1 MGIKRRKPEEI
12 VTKLR
17 QVEVLRGLRRST
29 QGWLLVARADEVR
42 LVADMIEL
50 ARQYGRYIRQN
61 WSDDRS
67 QPGADIAI

>member
-12 VTKLR
+12 VTKLQ

-29 QGWLLVARADEVR
+29 QRWSLVARADEVR
-42 LVADMIEL
+42 LMADMIEL